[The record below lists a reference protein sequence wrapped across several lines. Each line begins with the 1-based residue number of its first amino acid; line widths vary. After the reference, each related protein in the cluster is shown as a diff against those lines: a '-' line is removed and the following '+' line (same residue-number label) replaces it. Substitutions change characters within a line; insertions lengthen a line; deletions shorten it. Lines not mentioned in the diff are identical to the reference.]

1 MPDTLPPLR
10 YAATSVAGYWVKRIE
25 PGLTLELSKPLKYTS
40 AAVASSEVA
49 PKKLSTS
56 VVSANALT
64 TPIGTRVFLV
74 STRPIRSRALPPA
87 ARTPGVTETNCL
99 AGIVD
104 MEPSL
109 CCWIFLVYIDQAD
122 DHRICK
128 LLRNLYHHIRLK
140 HSLHDPPPF
149 VLLLGVQKGHLS
161 GVFSVER
168 DHAII
173 WDLPDKLL
181 NRNIV
186 PEKSRDGLRHIPGI
200 GVVGAVKVELDRDL
214 RGLQHV
220 LGAPGEYLAPDA
232 LARRDDVG
240 PSTPAT
246 GPERSYLRAYSN
258 PGAEDGTAHPDLT
271 REPGE
276 HRRNSH
282 RIADD

>member
-140 HSLHDPPPF
+140 HSLHDAPPF
-149 VLLLGVQKGHLS
+149 VLLLGVQKARLS
-161 GVFSVER
+161 GGCTGCALSPATLSLGLGTSSGPVTFAGCSTLSGPPES
-168 DHAII
+168 IS
-173 WDLPDKLL
+173 LPTLW
-181 NRNIV
+181 
-186 PEKSRDGLRHIPGI
+186 
-200 GVVGAVKVELDRDL
+200 
-214 RGLQHV
+214 
-220 LGAPGEYLAPDA
+220 PGE
-232 LARRDDVG
+232 
-240 PSTPAT
+240 T
-246 GPERSYLRAYSN
+246 
-258 PGAEDGTAHPDLT
+258 
-271 REPGE
+271 
-276 HRRNSH
+276 
-282 RIADD
+282 I